1 MPYSF
6 SLDAVRRQTY
16 RARKKVAKKSLL
28 QVGSSLEREVC
39 AGCPAYD
46 YRSFAFGMGR
56 PPKWGVLSFPTIWA
70 VTDSHV
76 SGSLVF
82 GGNHKWWRSAQDIST
97 GYAKVNSS
105 KIYRV
110 RFPVKPSRFLSTA
123 GKCSENIQYEVVS
136 AVEFTTRGVIIV
148 PVSIVDR
155 YSHLGRIPIVE
166 AISTPIVLV
175 SPEILWVKDV
185 RVVVEPVPIDGGVR
199 VSPCAAICLLGLSFT
214 RRGGDCE
221 RGHQEG
227 QSPDLAE
234 HGVSPCRM

>member
-1 MPYSF
+1 MQVVPHTIIVVLPLEWAGHPNGEC
-6 SLDAVRRQTY
+6 SLFRR
-16 RARKKVAKKSLL
+16 S
-28 QVGSSLEREVC
+28 G
-39 AGCPAYD
+39 
-46 YRSFAFGMGR
+46 RSPIPMFAE
-56 PPKWGVLSFPTIWA
+56 A
-70 VTDSHV
+70 C
-76 SGSLVF
+76 VF
-82 GGNHKWWRSAQDIST
+82 GGNHKWWRWAQDIST
-97 GYAKVNSS
+97 GYAKINSS
-105 KIYRV
+105 KICRV
-110 RFPVKPSRFLSTA
+110 RLPVKLPRFSPQL
-123 GKCSENIQYEVVS
+123 GECSENIQYEVMS
-136 AVEFTTRGVIIV
+136 AVEFATRGVVIV
-148 PVSIVDR
+148 PMSVVDR
-155 YSHLGRIPIVE
+155 DSHLGRIPIVE